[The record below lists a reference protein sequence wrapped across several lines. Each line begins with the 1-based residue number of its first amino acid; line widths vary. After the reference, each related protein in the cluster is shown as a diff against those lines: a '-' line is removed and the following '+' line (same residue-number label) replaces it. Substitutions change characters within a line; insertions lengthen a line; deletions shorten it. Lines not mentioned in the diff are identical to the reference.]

1 MQINKKTVCRSAIAL
16 MLLLILVMT
25 SMACSGTSAGGA
37 ETTTGEVT
45 TVGNVPAVTDPPQTD
60 DSEIQTNEDST
71 EPTVPA
77 ATETEA
83 PPAEDKII
91 SFLACG
97 DNIVYRPAAYEAAD
111 RAVEGGRKYNFKP
124 IYKNVADMIA
134 AADVAFINQETVI
147 AGAEYGISGY
157 PTFNTPEAIAN
168 DLVELGF
175 DVVSLANN
183 HILDMREAGLLN
195 TINYWRDLPVLSVGA
210 YLDDAD
216 AASIRVLE
224 RNGVKIAFLAY
235 TYSANGRTVR
245 KDSPLIVS
253 FYKDP
258 DKNSPTY
265 GEIYEERLADDVA
278 AARSVADVVVVSVH
292 WGNEDTQKVSNEQ
305 KKVAAILC
313 DAGADVILGHHP
325 HVLQSIEYIKSSDG
339 THSTLCAYSLGNFLG
354 MQGYDYNALAGMLS
368 FNIRVGADGVSTEC
382 VHLTPIVSYFEKD
395 FRSNEI
401 YLLSDFTDELCQ
413 KHCVVQRGG
422 DGTFGGRLT
431 LSSLRYYLNNAIAD
445 DYLADEFKSAS

>member
-1 MQINKKTVCRSAIAL
+1 MQKNINTVCRSAVAL
-16 MLLLILVMT
+16 MLLLILVLT
-25 SMACSGTSAGGA
+25 VSACAGTSAGGTDTTRGEA
-37 ETTTGEVT
+37 TTGGHE
-45 TVGNVPAVTDPPQTD
+45 PDVTDPPQSG
-60 DSEIQTNEDST
+60 DSETQKNEDST
-71 EPTVPA
+71 SLTIPA
-77 ATETEA
+77 ATDTDA

-111 RAVEGGRKYNFKP
+111 RAVDGGRKYNFKP

-134 AADVAFINQETVI
+134 AADVAFVNQETVI

-168 DLVELGF
+168 DLAELGF

-195 TINYWRDLPVLSVGA
+195 TINYWRDLPVLTVGA
-210 YLDDAD
+210 YLDD

-224 RNGVKIAFLAY
+224 RNGVRIAFLAY
-235 TYSANGRTVR
+235 TYGANGRTVR

-278 AARSVADVVVVSVH
+278 AAHSVADVVVVSVH
-292 WGNEDTQKVSNEQ
+292 WGNEDTQKVSGEQ

-325 HVLQSIEYIKSSDG
+325 HVLQSIEYITSSDG

-368 FNIRVGADGVSTEC
+368 FNIRVGADGISTEC
-382 VHLTPIVSYFEKD
+382 VRLTPIVSYFEKD

-422 DGTFGGRLT
+422 DGTFGGRMT
-431 LSSLRYYLNNAIAD
+431 MSSLRYYLNNAISD
-445 DYLADEFKSAS
+445 EFLADEFKSAS